1 MKAVNI
7 NVPIFTVAIV
17 TKLAFLAEKSAR
29 NCDMQPISYVKGF
42 GFGGGVRYI
51 GETFGDWANTTSVP
65 AYTLFD
71 GVVDYEID
79 DWRLAVNVTNIG
91 DTETLTC
98 SDTCYYGADR
108 TIIASIRR
116 RW

>member
-1 MKAVNI
+1 MPSA
-7 NVPIFTVAIV
+7 A
-17 TKLAFLAEKSAR
+17 AE
-29 NCDMQPISYVKGF
+29 
-42 GFGGGVRYI
+42 
-51 GETFGDWANTTSVP
+51 ANSSSVP
-65 AYTLFD
+65 DAESQVE
-71 GVVDYEID
+71 GYEID